1 MNSSTNEDPTD
12 AYAWLEDVDAEASML
27 GQLVPLVRGFALDNG
42 EKGQW
47 NTFATVLNPGNHDDD
62 VPSTAELRVVRGN
75 LRKIAKTHREHWPN
89 GLVS

>member
-1 MNSSTNEDPTD
+1 MTPTHPD
-12 AYAWLEDVDAEASML
+12 MVSQVVA
-27 GQLVPLVRGFALDNG
+27 QHALDNG